1 MNTEYKYSEQFTKV
15 FAIGDTFIV
24 HGWLMLKGVDAGEY
38 AVVNSDDS
46 GVWMRRV
53 LKSRKLSKKK
63 VGHLRSDLFGSLNCY
78 LRGDLNGIQLTK
90 ASQVEIIKK
99 VKQN

>member
-1 MNTEYKYSEQFTKV
+1 MNTEYKYSHHFLKA
-15 FAIGDTFIV
+15 FAVGDRFIV
-24 HGWLMLKGVDAGEY
+24 HGWLMLKGIDEGEY
-38 AVVNSDDS
+38 EVVDS
-46 GVWMRRV
+46 GERGVFMRKV
-53 LKSRKLSKKK
+53 LKSGKLSKKK

-90 ASQVEIIKK
+90 ASQIE